1 MLVKQVSVFLENKP
15 GRLADI
21 TRLLGDNG
29 IDISA
34 LSLADTTNFG
44 ILRIIVNDPDRA
56 VRIIKE
62 NGFTVK
68 TTEVLAVEVEDRPG
82 GLAKVLKILEE
93 QNVSIEY
100 AYSFVKRN
108 EDKAYVLL
116 KVEQPQKVV
125 ELLKDTDLRVL
136 TDEEVYGL

>member
-68 TTEVLAVEVEDRPG
+68 TTEVLAVEVEDKPG